1 MRAAH
6 ARHVRDGEQRA
17 AHASR
22 SRRIQSEDLS
32 ACERSA
38 TRWAEQRAQ
47 FRARAAGLPD
57 IGKHRDPLAK
67 CNPDRVERRHAA
79 DETEAEWLVF
89 GSLGKAAE
97 QTVEHDQ
104 DAAIVLVEA
113 GLVAGMMHAMV
124 PRRVEHPFE
133 RAEI

>member
-1 MRAAH
+1 M
-6 ARHVRDGEQRA
+6 
-17 AHASR
+17 
-22 SRRIQSEDLS
+22 
-32 ACERSA
+32 
-38 TRWAEQRAQ
+38 
-47 FRARAAGLPD
+47 
-57 IGKHRDPLAK
+57 
-67 CNPDRVERRHAA
+67 
-79 DETEAEWLVF
+79 VF